1 MSLYHI
7 YSDLTSLGLKT
18 SSICFS
24 KTPLHLLLPCW
35 KGIHS
40 VHHSSDKESSF
51 SPLSKYTWNE
61 GCSCSD
67 RCSCSSSSKLFISQ
81 VLLCIF
87 WALST
92 EGWINVPN
100 SPRVEGST
108 AGRIDCTVPAAL
120 SPQQEHRQGAKGM
133 SLQHTQESQ
142 SSLPQGWAWPG
153 QDSTREGKQNP
164 WAGLWGNIGFSF
176 SSCSS
181 PDFKVT
187 DTKAASQH
195 HPAIPALV
203 YGTWVPLLP
212 TLVSSLQPLNCIT
225 DPTPLF
231 YLWITTSSL
240 WERFPDVFTSAKFS
254 QGFFTKVELWDSGN
268 IFLPQIPNVHHFT
281 Q

>member
-108 AGRIDCTVPAAL
+108 AGRMGLESLQLSHHSRNTDREPKECPCSTHRSPRAPCPRDEPGQARTAPGRGSKIPGLGSEETLGFL
-120 SPQQEHRQGAKGM
+120 SP
-133 SLQHTQESQ
+133 
-142 SSLPQGWAWPG
+142 
-153 QDSTREGKQNP
+153 
-164 WAGLWGNIGFSF
+164 
-176 SSCSS
+176 
-181 PDFKVT
+181 
-187 DTKAASQH
+187 
-195 HPAIPALV
+195 PAL
-203 YGTWVPLLP
+203 PRIL
-212 TLVSSLQPLNCIT
+212 
-225 DPTPLF
+225 
-231 YLWITTSSL
+231 
-240 WERFPDVFTSAKFS
+240 K
-254 QGFFTKVELWDSGN
+254 
-268 IFLPQIPNVHHFT
+268 
-281 Q
+281 